1 MDHEDED
8 GNYFAD
14 FKENQMMLREVIIG
28 CECSVPPESVLQ
40 SLLAPYDEEVK
51 VIRARPS
58 NESFDMIE
66 DTAFCRRL

>member
-1 MDHEDED
+1 
-8 GNYFAD
+8 
-14 FKENQMMLREVIIG
+14 MMLREVIIG